1 MDFSLIIM
9 AYLFGSISTAV
20 IVAKLMGIEDPRTVG
35 SNNPGATNIL
45 RVGGKKAAAC
55 TLAGDCVKGV
65 IPVLIAVSF
74 GVTPEVLALVGLG
87 AFLGHLYPIFFGFKG
102 GKGVATAAGVLFA
115 ISLPVG
121 LLVLLIWLIIVGLT
135 KISSVSALVASAS
148 SPILMWYVTDSG
160 PLIVMNIIIA
170 VLLVWRHRSNIK
182 NLLQGGEGKS
192 QRPNSSK

>member
-9 AYLFGSISTAV
+9 AYLLGSISTAV

-45 RVGGKKAAAC
+45 RVGGKKAAVY
-55 TLAGDCVKGV
+55 TLVGDCVKGV
-65 IPVLIAVSF
+65 IPVLIAVGL
-74 GVTPEVLALVGLG
+74 GVTPEILALVGLG
-87 AFLGHLYPIFFGFKG
+87 AFLGHLYPVFFGFKG

-135 KISSVSALVASAS
+135 KISSVSALVASTL
-148 SPILMWYVTDSG
+148 SPILMWLVTDSS
-160 PLIVMNIIIA
+160 PLIIMNIVIA

-182 NLLQGGEGKS
+182 NLLHGVEGK
-192 QRPNSSK
+192 PPKTE